1 MNPHIIPFHFAD
13 LHKIASLNHL
23 PSKIKVSGVKILG
36 DSLSD
41 PGGKNGMYKKKIL
54 GCIPLSLFLY
64 KSPHEQ
70 FTNGYG
76 WDYAF
81 EKILEFARDSNNPLQ
96 NPHLP
101 PIHGFFKCVNRAQ
114 GGAMAYNYIE
124 KIFNI
129 IKFFRGFLLSLVLT
143 NIQNEAKKLQKDIK
157 LNPDDLAIIFA
168 GANDLV
174 TAGYCDKG
182 GAKRAIQGI
191 AKTIDILTS
200 FQHKNDASYTKNVLV
215 FTLPDFSKTPRFSK
229 KTEMERKQAKEA
241 CGSFNEGLRDLA
253 KNYQYFDFSLCDIYQ
268 VAKKEDVDPTEIKEK
283 GIVII
288 GLESTKKIYFVNHG
302 QFILKDNKEIS
313 VDIKLSKTEKKLLG
327 NKPGKILKK
336 GKVIDLE
343 KLIHKLSSKAKLN
356 TDVKIFDAAAVF
368 EKIDENP
375 EAYGFTSGCAVYYLD
390 KNQDEN
396 QDKECISK
404 NITSGNAIII
414 REINQEYNEKEGFAS
429 QFCCYYVKNGKL
441 VESEIKSTKI
451 ANATNLTLSKQE
463 KIELQEKLKQHPL
476 KDGISQL
483 IGMEDKHA
491 SWTTN
496 IVQSAIQAYAE
507 EFKRKIQL
515 TDIYASVLLAI
526 KKNFR
531 NQQDIFWDDLHPSVI
546 VHFLLETMLDPFF
559 KSNYAIKQP
568 RVWQDDM
575 AISDRVSPKIELP
588 AKSAESSDDILNL
601 RRHSLR

>member
-1 MNPHIIPFHFAD
+1 MNSYIIHLHLSD
-13 LHKIASLNHL
+13 LHKIASLNHI
-23 PSKIKVSGVKILG
+23 PSKIKVSGVEILG

-41 PGGKNGMYKKKIL
+41 PGGKNGMYEQKIL

-81 EKILEFARDSNNPLQ
+81 EKILEFARDSNNLLE

-101 PIHGFFKCVNRAQ
+101 PIHGFFKFENRAQ

-129 IKFFRGFLLSLVLT
+129 IKFFRGFILSLVLT
-143 NIQNEAKKLQKDIK
+143 NIQNEAKKIKKDIK
-157 LNPDDLAIIFA
+157 INPDDLAIIFA

-182 GAKRAIQGI
+182 GAERAIQGI

-200 FQHKNDASYTKNVLV
+200 SQQKNANYTKNVLV

-241 CGSFNEGLRDLA
+241 CDSFNERLRNLA

-268 VAKKEDVDPTEIKEK
+268 VAKKEDVDPTEIREK
-283 GIVII
+283 GIVIT
-288 GLESTKKIYFVNHG
+288 GLGSIKKIYFVNHG

-313 VDIKLSKTEKKLLG
+313 IDIRLSKTEKKLLS
-327 NKPGKILKK
+327 NKLGKVLKEE
-336 GKVIDLE
+336 KVIDLE
-343 KLIHKLSSKAKLN
+343 KFIHKLTSKAKLSA
-356 TDVKIFDAAAVF
+356 DVKIFDAAAVF

-375 EAYGFTSGCAVYYLD
+375 EAYGFTSGCAVYYLSASQGEEVITNKIISGNAVIIQEINQNTELMFYFVKD
-390 KNQDEN
+390 GKLIRELDAYRPETVRVKLSEKNKNLLYKKLEERPLKD
-396 QDKECISK
+396 CISK
-404 NITSGNAIII
+404 LAG
-414 REINQEYNEKEGFAS
+414 
-429 QFCCYYVKNGKL
+429 C
-441 VESEIKSTKI
+441 
-451 ANATNLTLSKQE
+451 
-463 KIELQEKLKQHPL
+463 
-476 KDGISQL
+476 
-483 IGMEDKHA
+483 EDKHDH
-491 SWTTN
+491 WTTY
-496 IVQSAIQAYAE
+496 IVQEAVKAYKDK
-507 EFKRKIQL
+507 FKVKIQL

-526 KKNFR
+526 KENFP

-546 VHFLLETMLDPFF
+546 VHFLLETMFEPFF

-575 AISDRVSPKIELP
+575 AISDGVSPKIELP
-588 AKSAESSDDILNL
+588 AKSAESPVAFSV
-601 RRHSLR
+601 

>member
-1 MNPHIIPFHFAD
+1 MNPHIITQHLAE
-13 LHKIASLNHL
+13 LHKIASLNQL

-41 PGGKNGMYKKKIL
+41 PGGKNGMYEKKIL
-54 GCIPLSLFLY
+54 RWIPLSLFLY

-70 FTNGYG
+70 FTNGYT

-81 EKILEFARDSNNPLQ
+81 EKVLEFARESNNRLE

-101 PIHGFFKCVNRAQ
+101 RIRGFFKCVNRAQ

-124 KIFNI
+124 NIFNI

-143 NIQNEAKKLQKDIK
+143 NLQNEAKKLQKDIK

-191 AKTIDILTS
+191 SKTIDILTS
-200 FQHKNDASYTKNVLV
+200 SQHKNDANYKKNVLV

-253 KNYQYFDFSLCDIYQ
+253 KNYQYLDFSLCDIYQ
-268 VAKKEDVDPTEIKEK
+268 VAKKGDVDPTEIREK
-283 GIVII
+283 GIVIT
-288 GLESTKKIYFVNHG
+288 GLGSAKKIYFVNHG

-313 VDIKLSKTEKKLLG
+313 VDIKLSITEKKLLG

-336 GKVIDLE
+336 GKGIDLE
-343 KLIHKLSSKAKLN
+343 KFIHKLSSKAKLN
-356 TDVKIFDAAAVF
+356 ADVKIFDAAAVF

-375 EAYGFTSGCAVYYLD
+375 EAYGFTSGCAAYYLD
-390 KNQDEN
+390 KN

-404 NITSGNAIII
+404 NITSGNAIVI
-414 REINQEYNEKEGFAS
+414 REINQEYNEKKGSTS
-429 QFCCYYVKNGKL
+429 QFDCFYVKNGKL
-441 VESEIKSTKI
+441 VECEINSTRI
-451 ANATNLTLSKQE
+451 ASATNFTLSKQE
-463 KIELQEKLKQHPL
+463 RMELQEKLKQHPL
-476 KDGISQL
+476 KDGISQV

-496 IVQSAIQAYAE
+496 IVQSAIKAYAE
-507 EFKRKIQL
+507 KFKQKIQL

-526 KKNFR
+526 KKKFP
-531 NQQDIFWDDLHPSVI
+531 NQQDIFWDDLHPSVM
-546 VHFLLETMLDPFF
+546 VHFLLETMFEPFF
-559 KSNYAIKQP
+559 KSNYAIEQP
-568 RVWQDDM
+568 RAWLDDM
-575 AISDRVSPKIELP
+575 AISHIVSPKIELP
-588 AKSAESSDDILNL
+588 TKSAESPDDFLSL
-601 RRHSLR
+601 KRHSLR

>member
-1 MNPHIIPFHFAD
+1 MNPYIPLYLSD
-13 LHKIASLNHL
+13 LHKIASLNHI
-23 PSKIKVSGVKILG
+23 PSKIKVSGIKILG

-41 PGGKNGMYKKKIL
+41 PGGENGMYEKKIL

-64 KSPHEQ
+64 KSPHKQ

-81 EKILEFARDSNNPLQ
+81 EKVLEFAKESNNLLE

-101 PIHGFFKCVNRAQ
+101 PIHGFFKFENRAQ

-124 KIFNI
+124 NIFNI
-129 IKFFRGFLLSLVLT
+129 IKFFRGFFLSLVLT

-182 GAKRAIQGI
+182 GAERALQGI
-191 AKTIDILTS
+191 AKTVDILTNS
-200 FQHKNDASYTKNVLV
+200 QKNDSNYTKNILV

-229 KTEMERKQAKEA
+229 KTEKERKQAKEA
-241 CGSFNEGLRDLA
+241 CDFFNEGLRDLA
-253 KNYQYFDFSLCDIYQ
+253 KSYQDFSLCDIYQ
-268 VAKKEDVDPTEIKEK
+268 VNEKEDIDPTEIKEK
-283 GIVII
+283 GIII
-288 GLESTKKIYFVNHG
+288 TGTTSTKKIYFVDHG
-302 QFILKDNKEIS
+302 QFLLKDNKELS
-313 VDIKLSKTEKKLLG
+313 VDIELSKTEKKLLG
-327 NKPGKILKK
+327 DQLGKILKK
-336 GKVIDLE
+336 WEKVVDLE
-343 KLIHKLSSKAKLN
+343 KLIHKLSSKVKLN
-356 TDVKIFDAAAVF
+356 ADIKIFDTAAVF
-368 EKIDENP
+368 DKIDENP
-375 EAYGFTSGCAVYYLD
+375 EVYGFTSGCAVYYLD
-390 KNQDEN
+390 KNQD
-396 QDKECISK
+396 KKCISK

-414 REINQEYNEKEGFAS
+414 REINQECNKKKGSAS

-441 VESEIKSTKI
+441 VEYEINSTRI
-451 ANATNLTLSKQE
+451 ASTTNLILSKQE
-463 KIELQEKLKQHPL
+463 KIELQEKLKQHPI

-496 IVQSAIQAYAE
+496 IVKSAIQAYAE
-507 EFKRKIQL
+507 KFKEKIQL

-526 KKNFR
+526 KKNFP
-531 NQQDIFWDDLHPSVI
+531 NHQDIFWDDLHPSVI
-546 VHFLLETMLDPFF
+546 VHFLLETMFDPFF

-568 RVWQDDM
+568 RVWLDNM
-575 AISDRVSPKIELP
+575 AIFEGVSPKIELP
-588 AKSAESSDDILNL
+588 AKSAESPDDFHHL
-601 RRHSLR
+601 RRHSLP

>member
-1 MNPHIIPFHFAD
+1 MNPHIIPLHLTN
-13 LHKIASLNHL
+13 LHKIASLNL

-41 PGGKNGMYKKKIL
+41 PGGVNGMYEKKIL
-54 GCIPLSLFLY
+54 GCIPLKFFLN
-64 KSPHEQ
+64 KSPHKQ

-76 WDYAF
+76 WEYAF
-81 EKILEFARDSNNPLQ
+81 EKVLEFAKESNNPLE

-101 PIHGFFKCVNRAQ
+101 PIHGFFKCENRAQ

-124 KIFNI
+124 NIFNI

-182 GAKRAIQGI
+182 GAVRAIQGI

-200 FQHKNDASYTKNVLV
+200 SQQKNANYTKNVLV

-229 KTEMERKQAKEA
+229 KTEIERKQAKEA
-241 CGSFNEGLRDLA
+241 CGSFNERLRDLA

-268 VAKKEDVDPTEIKEK
+268 VAKKEDADPTEIREK
-283 GIVII
+283 GIVIT
-288 GLESTKKIYFVNHG
+288 GLGSIKKIYFVNHG

-313 VDIKLSKTEKKLLG
+313 IDIRLSKTEKKLLG
-327 NKPGKILKK
+327 NKLGKVLKE

-343 KLIHKLSSKAKLN
+343 KFIHKLTSKAKLSA
-356 TDVKIFDAAAVF
+356 DVKIFDAAAVF

-375 EAYGFTSGCAVYYLD
+375 EAYGFTSGCAVYYLSASRG
-390 KNQDEN
+390 E
-396 QDKECISK
+396 EA
-404 NITSGNAIII
+404 ITNKIISGNAVIIQ
-414 REINQEYNEKEGFAS
+414 EINQNTELMFYF
-429 QFCCYYVKNGKL
+429 VKDGKL
-441 VESEIKSTKI
+441 IRELDAYRLPKTVRLKLSEKNK
-451 ANATNLTLSKQE
+451 NLLYKKFE
-463 KIELQEKLKQHPL
+463 EDPL
-476 KDGISQL
+476 KDSISKL
-483 IGMEDKHA
+483 AGCEDKHDH
-491 SWTTN
+491 WTTH
-496 IVQSAIQAYAE
+496 IVQSAIKAYKDKFNE
-507 EFKRKIQL
+507 KIQL
-515 TDIYASVLLAI
+515 TDIYASVLSAI
-526 KKNFR
+526 KKNFP

-546 VHFLLETMLDPFF
+546 VHFLLETMFEAFF

-575 AISDRVSPKIELP
+575 AISYKVSPKIELP
-588 AKSAESSDDILNL
+588 TKSAESPDDFLSL
-601 RRHSLR
+601 KRHSLR

>member
-1 MNPHIIPFHFAD
+1 MNTIPLHLTD
-13 LHKIASLNHL
+13 LHKIASLNPIL
-23 PSKIKVSGVKILG
+23 SKIKVSGIKILG

-41 PGGKNGMYKKKIL
+41 PGGENGMYEKKIL

-81 EKILEFARDSNNPLQ
+81 EKVLEFARESNNPLE
-96 NPHLP
+96 NPHLSP
-101 PIHGFFKCVNRAQ
+101 HGFFKFENRAQ

-143 NIQNEAKKLQKDIK
+143 NIQNEAKKLQKNIK

-174 TAGYCDKG
+174 TAGYCNKG
-182 GAKRAIQGI
+182 GAERAIQGI

-200 FQHKNDASYTKNVLV
+200 SQQKNDTNYTKNVLV

-283 GIVII
+283 GIVIT
-288 GLESTKKIYFVNHG
+288 GLGSTKKIYFVNHG

-313 VDIKLSKTEKKLLG
+313 VDIKLSQTEKKLLG
-327 NKPGKILKK
+327 DKLGKILKE

-368 EKIDENP
+368 DKIDEDP
-375 EAYGFTSGCAVYYLD
+375 EAYRFTSGCAVYYLD
-390 KNQDEN
+390 KN

-414 REINQEYNEKEGFAS
+414 REINQEYNEGEGSTS

-441 VESEIKSTKI
+441 AEYETNSTRIASITSFTISKEDKIK
-451 ANATNLTLSKQE
+451 
-463 KIELQEKLKQHPL
+463 LQEKLKQHPL
-476 KDGISQL
+476 QDGISHL

-496 IVQSAIQAYAE
+496 IIQSAIQAYAE
-507 EFKRKIQL
+507 KFKEKIHL

-526 KKNFR
+526 KKNFP
-531 NQQDIFWDDLHPSVI
+531 NQQDIFWDDLHPSVM
-546 VHFLLETMLDPFF
+546 VHFLLETMFEPFF

-575 AISDRVSPKIELP
+575 AISDRVSPKIEPP
-588 AKSAESSDDILNL
+588 AKSAESPDGFLSLK
-601 RRHSLR
+601 RHSLR

>member
-1 MNPHIIPFHFAD
+1 MNPHVIPLHLTD
-13 LHKIASLNHL
+13 LENRIS
-23 PSKIKVSGVKILG
+23 SKRKVSGVKILG

-41 PGGKNGMYKKKIL
+41 PGGENGMYEEKIL

-64 KSPHEQ
+64 KSLHEQ

-81 EKILEFARDSNNPLQ
+81 EKVLEFARESNNHLE
-96 NPHLP
+96 NPYLP
-101 PIHGFFKCVNRAQ
+101 PIHGFFKFENRAQ
-114 GGAMAYNYIE
+114 GGAMAYNYME
-124 KIFNI
+124 KFFDI

-174 TAGYCDKG
+174 TAGYCNKG
-182 GAKRAIQGI
+182 GAERAIQGI
-191 AKTIDILTS
+191 AKTIGILTNS
-200 FQHKNDASYTKNVLV
+200 QQKNDSNYTKNILV

-229 KTEMERKQAKEA
+229 KTEKERKQAKEA
-241 CGSFNEGLRDLA
+241 CDSFNEGLRDLA
-253 KNYQYFDFSLCDIYQ
+253 KSYQYFDFSLCEIYQ
-268 VAKKEDVDPTEIKEK
+268 VNKKEDVEPTEIKEK
-283 GIVII
+283 GIVIT
-288 GLESTKKIYFVNHG
+288 GSGSTKKIYFVDHG

-327 NKPGKILKK
+327 NKPGKVLKE
-336 GKVIDLE
+336 GKVVDFE
-343 KLIHKLSSKAKLN
+343 KLTHKLSSKAKLN
-356 TDVKIFDAAAVF
+356 ADVKIFDAAAVF

-375 EAYGFTSGCAVYYLD
+375 ETYGFTSGCAVYYLD
-390 KNQDEN
+390 RN

-404 NITSGNAIII
+404 NITSGNAIIV
-414 REINQEYNEKEGFAS
+414 REINQKYNEKEGSTS

-441 VESEIKSTKI
+441 LEYEINSTRI
-451 ANATNLTLSKQE
+451 ASATSFTLSKQE
-463 KIELQEKLKQHPL
+463 KIELQEKLRQHPL
-476 KDGISQL
+476 EAGISQL

-491 SWTTN
+491 SWTTH

-507 EFKRKIQL
+507 KFEKKIQL

-526 KKNFR
+526 KKNVP
-531 NQQDIFWDDLHPSVI
+531 NQQDIFWDDLHPSVM
-546 VHFLLETMLDPFF
+546 VHFLLETMFEPFF
-559 KSNYAIKQP
+559 KRNYAIKQP

-588 AKSAESSDDILNL
+588 AKSAESPDDFL
-601 RRHSLR
+601 SLKRPYR

>member
-1 MNPHIIPFHFAD
+1 MNSYLTFSHE
-13 LHKIASLNHL
+13 IASLHL
-23 PSKIKVSGVKILG
+23 ILSKIKVSGVKILG

-41 PGGKNGMYKKKIL
+41 PGGKDGMYNIKIL
-54 GCIPLSLFLY
+54 GWIPLRFFLN
-64 KSPHEQ
+64 KSPHKQ

-76 WDYAF
+76 WEYAF
-81 EKILEFARDSNNPLQ
+81 EKDLEFAKESNNPLE

-101 PIHGFFKCVNRAQ
+101 PIHGFFKCENRAQ

-124 KIFNI
+124 NIFNI
-129 IKFFRGFLLSLVLT
+129 IKFFRGFLLSFVLT

-157 LNPDDLAIIFA
+157 LNPDDLTIIFA

-174 TAGYCDKG
+174 TAGYCNKG
-182 GAKRAIQGI
+182 GAERAIQGI

-200 FQHKNDASYTKNVLV
+200 SQHKIDANYTKNVLV

-229 KTEMERKQAKEA
+229 KTEIERKQAKEA

-268 VAKKEDVDPTEIKEK
+268 VDKKEDVDPTEIREK
-283 GIVII
+283 GIVIT
-288 GLESTKKIYFVNHG
+288 GLGSAKKIYFVNHG

-327 NKPGKILKK
+327 NKPGKILKE

-343 KLIHKLSSKAKLN
+343 KFIHKLSSKAKLN
-356 TDVKIFDAAAVF
+356 ADVKIFDAAAVF

-375 EAYGFTSGCAVYYLD
+375 EAYGFTSACAVYYLD
-390 KNQDEN
+390 KN

-404 NITSGNAIII
+404 NITSGNAIVI
-414 REINQEYNEKEGFAS
+414 REINQEYNEKEGSTS

-441 VESEIKSTKI
+441 VECEINSTRI
-451 ANATNLTLSKQE
+451 ASATNLTLSKQE
-463 KIELQEKLKQHPL
+463 KMELQEKLKQHPL
-476 KDGISQL
+476 KDGISQV

-496 IVQSAIQAYAE
+496 IVQSAIQAYE
-507 EFKRKIQL
+507 KKFERKIQL

-526 KKNFR
+526 KKKFP
-531 NQQDIFWDDLHPSVI
+531 NQQDIFWDDLHPSVM
-546 VHFLLETMLDPFF
+546 VHFLLETMFEPFF

-575 AISDRVSPKIELP
+575 AISYKVSPKIELP
-588 AKSAESSDDILNL
+588 TKSAESPDDFLSL
-601 RRHSLR
+601 KRHSLR